1 MEGRS
6 LHTKN
11 GRLLAGAGTALG
23 IGLLLGWAASAG
35 GDDPTTAA
43 PPTTANVAAPTRVPV
58 PAGLFEVAVQLDR
71 ERALGGRLAAGDRV
85 GIVVSYEEQPDGE
98 RRSTTRLGL
107 EGVLVTGVAF
117 AQKDAEG
124 VATQRSDD
132 PSTAAV
138 YPSSELVVTLAL
150 NPGQIE
156 DVVHAAEFGTIWLT
170 AGSSTTRPA
179 SAHVVTAVTT
189 APNAGGPTR

>member
-1 MEGRS
+1 MEGPR

-23 IGLLLGWAASAG
+23 IGLLVGWAASAG
-35 GDDPTTAA
+35 GDDRAATA
-43 PPTTANVAAPTRVPV
+43 PPTTATIAAPTRVPA

-85 GIVVSYEEQPDGE
+85 GIVFSFDEQPDGT

-124 VATQRSDD
+124 AATQRTDD

-138 YPSSELVVTLAL
+138 YPSAELVVTLAL
-150 NPGQIE
+150 GPGQVE

-170 AGSSTTRPA
+170 AGSSSPRPA
-179 SAHVVTAVTT
+179 NAQTVGSLSASADGR
-189 APNAGGPTR
+189 PR